1 MSKLTD
7 DETVRDK
14 PSPWKRFFA
23 IFQEYSPKFWVLV
36 AAMFVDRVGG
46 TLIFP
51 FFALYITQKFGVG
64 MTQAGILIGIFSAA
78 GLVGNMLG
86 GALTDRFG
94 RKGMVLFGL
103 VFSALSSVTMGL
115 VNELWIFYVL
125 AILVGLLSD
134 IAGPAWQAMIADILP
149 EEQRAEGFGIM
160 RVVGNMA
167 WIVGPTIG
175 GFMAARSYLL
185 LFVMDAVSSLITA
198 AIIWRYIPETM
209 PEKAE
214 GKEPETI
221 LQTFGGYGK
230 VLTDW
235 LFMAFILTSMLM
247 LVVYL
252 QLYNTLSVYLR
263 DVHGIN
269 PQGYGFLLSSS
280 AITVILLQFWVTRVV
295 KKYPPMLMMA
305 LGTGFYLV
313 GYSMFGFVSAYGLF
327 VLAVVLIT
335 GGEMVVMP
343 VSQALAANFAPEAMR
358 GRYMA
363 VFSLAW
369 AVPSMVG
376 ATAAGLIM
384 DNFNPNWVWY
394 TAGIICAFAVAG
406 FLALHQLT
414 LERFASGA
422 PALAGD

>member
-1 MSKLTD
+1 
-7 DETVRDK
+7 
-14 PSPWKRFFA
+14 
-23 IFQEYSPKFWVLV
+23 
-36 AAMFVDRVGG
+36 
-46 TLIFP
+46 
-51 FFALYITQKFGVG
+51 
-64 MTQAGILIGIFSAA
+64 
-78 GLVGNMLG
+78 
-86 GALTDRFG
+86 
-94 RKGMVLFGL
+94 MVLFGL

-115 VNELWIFYVL
+115 VNELWMFYVL
-125 AILVGLLSD
+125 AVLVGLLSD

-149 EEQRAEGFGIM
+149 EEQRAEGFGVM

-209 PEKAE
+209 PEKVD

-221 LQTFGGYGK
+221 LQTFGGYRK

-263 DVHGIN
+263 DVHGVD
-269 PQGYGFLLSSS
+269 PQGYGYLLSSS
-280 AITVILLQFWVTRVV
+280 AITVIVLQFWVTRVV

-313 GYSMFGFVSAYGLF
+313 GYSMFGFVSAYWLF

-384 DNFNPNWVWY
+384 DNYNPDWVWY
-394 TAGIICAFAVAG
+394 TAGIISALAVAG

-414 LERFASGA
+414 RQRFAASA
-422 PALAGD
+422 PVAAGD